1 LKSPVIAHRIQ
12 GGVVLQPFALAES
25 ILDGF
30 VKVIER
36 LVPSNRPKRGCFCG
50 IVDFAHNARQLI
62 DHFALLV
69 DQQLRIPTRSVNKT
83 CAISGCGFDLAL
95 VPMSFATLDSV

>member
-36 LVPSNRPKRGCFCG
+36 LVRPTGQS
-50 IVDFAHNARQLI
+50 VDAFAELWT
-62 DHFALLV
+62 
-69 DQQLRIPTRSVNKT
+69 LRTTRVS
-83 CAISGCGFDLAL
+83 
-95 VPMSFATLDSV
+95 